1 LKRRDKRRPLAG
13 LALEI
18 RVSPIKEQL
27 TNRVSR
33 CIFNRRTFFYAPSI
47 IPIRLSN
54 RAAASRTPKHIT
66 LHRSKMGALSSR
78 LPLIVHQE
86 AHHVILNCSMCGI

>member
-1 LKRRDKRRPLAG
+1 MKRRDKRRPLAG

-54 RAAASRTPKHIT
+54 RAAASRTPKHIGRRWE
-66 LHRSKMGALSSR
+66 HY
-78 LPLIVHQE
+78 
-86 AHHVILNCSMCGI
+86 HHVCRSLCIKNPTTSF